1 MNNHIGSKLD
11 DFLKEENIKISK
23 DRLIENF
30 KNILGQG
37 IKDGIIAKDYDVY
50 IPKKLPRKLK
60 KKYRKNQIIPIK
72 LYYRPVTKRVE
83 FTLTIGNESEE

>member
-1 MNNHIGSKLD
+1 MINHIGSKLD

-23 DRLIENF
+23 DRLIVLE
-30 KNILGQG
+30 QG

-60 KKYRKNQIIPIK
+60 KKYRKKQIIPIK
-72 LYYRPVTKRVE
+72 CYYRPVTKRVE
-83 FTLTIGNESEE
+83 FTLTIGNESE